1 METIDKKIIRSE
13 AAVAALAFGAVSGGC
28 CFLEPVIAGS
38 NLTWLSTVI
47 SIVKLVGLIWLMRFL
62 MLRLRDKYEGV
73 HRRELLSYGVWI
85 ALFSA
90 LITGICSYLCIE
102 YAFPNFYADAFNTM
116 WESMA
121 PMMDANT
128 NAVMST
134 MESYYSIISLVS
146 VTFWCFIYGW
156 ILSGI
161 LSSRCAPAS
170 IFDKKEDEDDD

>member
-1 METIDKKIIRSE
+1 METIDKKIIRNE

-38 NLTWLSTVI
+38 NLVWLSTVI
-47 SIVKLVGLIWLMRFL
+47 SLVKLVGLIWLMRFM
-62 MLRLRDKYEGV
+62 MLRLRDRYEGV
-73 HRRELLSYGVWI
+73 RRRELLSYGVWI

-90 LITGICSYLCIE
+90 LITGICSYVCIE
-102 YAFPNFYADAFNTM
+102 YAFPNFYADAFNTL

-134 MESYYSIISLVS
+134 MESYYSVISLAS
-146 VTFWCFIYGW
+146 VTLWCFIYGW

-170 IFDKKEDEDDD
+170 IFDKKDDEDDD

>member
-1 METIDKKIIRSE
+1 
-13 AAVAALAFGAVSGGC
+13 
-28 CFLEPVIAGS
+28 
-38 NLTWLSTVI
+38 
-47 SIVKLVGLIWLMRFL
+47 
-62 MLRLRDKYEGV
+62 
-73 HRRELLSYGVWI
+73 
-85 ALFSA
+85 
-90 LITGICSYLCIE
+90 
-102 YAFPNFYADAFNTM
+102 
-116 WESMA
+116 
-121 PMMDANT
+121 MMDANT